1 MGFPDGRHRCV
12 ARTSPAGRPA
22 AYVTRDG
29 GDSWQRQSRG
39 MPQDNAWWTV
49 YRQAMAHD
57 TCDSVGVYFGTSS
70 GSLWMSADEGENWS
84 MIAQHLPPIYA
95 VEVAARD

>member
-1 MGFPDGRHRCV
+1 
-12 ARTSPAGRPA
+12 
-22 AYVTRDG
+22 
-29 GDSWQRQSRG
+29 
-39 MPQDNAWWTV
+39 
-49 YRQAMAHD
+49 MAHD